1 MRGDAGLWY
10 TPLMNDWTR
19 RRFGPLEAFGSAS
32 PDVLLVH
39 GAGEQAAG
47 FRGLVESL
55 TVPAAAVNLPGHGPS
70 PQATSPETPAL
81 TTPALVTP
89 ALATPALAT
98 PALATSIEE
107 MAEAVESCV
116 AALPRPVVLLGHS
129 MGGAIVLEIALRKRV
144 HPRALILYST
154 GARLRV
160 SPVFIDRLENHY
172 AERSRD
178 TLRPLFGPGVTDAV
192 LDDYLALP
200 IHPTNAPSLADFRA
214 VNRFDRMSEIASI
227 DSPTL
232 VIGGDADM
240 MTPAK
245 YQAYLAENIRG
256 AERVILP
263 GAGHM
268 GHMESARELAL
279 AVERFVRS
287 LAAC

>member
-1 MRGDAGLWY
+1 
-10 TPLMNDWTR
+10 MNDWTR
-19 RRFGPLEAFGSAS
+19 RLFGPLEAFGSGS

-39 GAGEQAAG
+39 GAGEQAEG
-47 FRGLVESL
+47 FRALVESL
-55 TVPAAAVNLPGHGPS
+55 KVPAAAVNLPGHGPS
-70 PQATSPETPAL
+70 PQATSAEAPAL
-81 TTPALVTP
+81 ANPALVNP
-89 ALATPALAT
+89 ALATPTLATPTLAT
-98 PALATSIEE
+98 PAPATSIEE

-116 AALPRPVVLLGHS
+116 AALPRPTVLLGHS
-129 MGGAIVLEIALRKRV
+129 MGGAIVLEVALRKRV
-144 HPRALILYST
+144 RPRALILYST

-178 TLRPLFGPGVTDAV
+178 TVRPLFGPGVTDAV

-214 VNRFDRMSEIASI
+214 VNRFDRMSEIATI

-232 VIGGDADM
+232 VLGGDADM

-268 GHMESARELAL
+268 GHLESARDFAI
-279 AVERFVRS
+279 AVERFVLS
-287 LAAC
+287 LG

>member
-1 MRGDAGLWY
+1 
-10 TPLMNDWTR
+10 MNDWTR
-19 RRFGPLEAFGSAS
+19 RRFGSLEAFGSGS
-32 PDVLLVH
+32 PELLLVH
-39 GAGEQAAG
+39 GAGEQASS
-47 FRGLVESL
+47 FRALVESL
-55 TVPAAAVNLPGHGPS
+55 RVPAAAVNLPGHGTS
-70 PQATSPETPAL
+70 AQATSPETPAL
-81 TTPALVTP
+81 A
-89 ALATPALAT
+89 A
-98 PALATSIEE
+98 SIEE

-129 MGGAIVLEIALRKRV
+129 MGGAIVLEMALRRRV
-144 HPRALILYST
+144 RPKALILYST

-178 TLRPLFGPGVTDAV
+178 TVRPLFGPTVTDVV

-214 VNRFDRMSEIASI
+214 VNRFDRMSEIAAI
-227 DSPTL
+227 DLPTL
-232 VIGGDADM
+232 VLGGDADV

-256 AERVILP
+256 AERVVLP

-268 GHMESARELAL
+268 GHLESPPAFAA
-279 AVERFVRS
+279 AVERFVAS
-287 LAAC
+287 LA